1 MREPENA
8 VVAAVGLGGDA
19 DTIGSMCGAI
29 CGALYGRV
37 WIPARW
43 FDAIENDSEHGRDY
57 AVDLAAKLAL
67 LDLHLPLKCVVN
79 GGRAAI
85 TAAAA
90 ADDADDGDAHA
101 GGGGDGGVIS
111 TSSWTDD
118 RGGASPA
125 TCRRE
130 SEEARGSAAYKS
142 VEKAYSQYQSP
153 NPVDRAAGSSL
164 REFAAA
170 AIKSKKF

>member
-19 DTIGSMCGAI
+19 DTIGSMCGAL
-29 CGALYGRV
+29 CGALYGRI

-43 FDAIENDSEHGRDY
+43 FDAIENDGEHGRDY
-57 AVDLAAKLAL
+57 AVDLAAKLAE
-67 LDLHLPLKCVVN
+67 LDLHAPLKCAVN
-79 GGRAAI
+79 GSH
-85 TAAAA
+85 AAA
-90 ADDADDGDAHA
+90 ADDDDAAA
-101 GGGGDGGVIS
+101 GGVSS

-130 SEEARGSAAYKS
+130 SEAARGSAAYKA
-142 VEKAYSQYQSP
+142 VEKAYSQYRSP
-153 NPVDRAAGSSL
+153 NPIERAAGSSL

-170 AIKSKKF
+170 AIKSKEL